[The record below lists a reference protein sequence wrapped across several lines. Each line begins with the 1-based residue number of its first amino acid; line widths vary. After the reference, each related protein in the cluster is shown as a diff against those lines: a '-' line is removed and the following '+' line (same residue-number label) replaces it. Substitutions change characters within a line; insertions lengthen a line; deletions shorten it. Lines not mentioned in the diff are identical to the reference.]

1 LLSDYILCMNG
12 LFTLSVLFAP

>member
-1 LLSDYILCMNG
+1 MNG